1 VIEVNDKVIR
11 KMISI
16 ILLIVMIAIFSLN
29 SPLFFSANNFAT
41 ILREASYVGIIACG
55 MTFVIITGG
64 IDISVGSI
72 MALCAM
78 VCSNMLRF
86 TQISLVIVIL
96 AVLLLGIG
104 LGLLNGILVTKL
116 RIPDFIVTLATMNIY
131 RGITKV
137 INATD
142 VDSLKNSMIQNQT
155 FKLLGGRIG
164 LLYLVVIIFI
174 IMLLGSHYILNNTKI
189 GLYMYA
195 IGSNTQA
202 AKLTGISFENVKI
215 FAFTYTGFASGVA
228 GVMIAA
234 RMMTATTEIGVGM
247 EFSVISAI
255 VIGGCSLQGGRG
267 DMAGT
272 MIGVLLM
279 SVINSGIVQIGIST
293 YYQPIIKGIII
304 IIAVLF
310 DIGYVQYVDK
320 KTKTKV
326 KIEIGKV

>member
-174 IMLLGSHYILNNTKI
+174 IMLLGSHYILNNTKT

>member
-1 VIEVNDKVIR
+1 
-11 KMISI
+11 
-16 ILLIVMIAIFSLN
+16 
-29 SPLFFSANNFAT
+29 
-41 ILREASYVGIIACG
+41 
-55 MTFVIITGG
+55 
-64 IDISVGSI
+64 
-72 MALCAM
+72 
-78 VCSNMLRF
+78 
-86 TQISLVIVIL
+86 
-96 AVLLLGIG
+96 VLLLGIG

-174 IMLLGSHYILNNTKI
+174 IMLLGSHYILNNTKT

>member
-1 VIEVNDKVIR
+1 MNDKVIR

-174 IMLLGSHYILNNTKI
+174 IMLLGSHYILNNTKT

>member
-1 VIEVNDKVIR
+1 MNDKVIR